1 MKSDQQTVPQP
12 KISQPSSRDRFSEMA
27 INIWSRRTSVIASFS
42 VAAILLHLILRFGLH
57 TRGAE
62 IPLLATLAL
71 GGTPLVYELL
81 RKLFRREF
89 GSDLLAGISIVTSV
103 LLGEYLAG
111 SIVVLMLAGGE
122 ALETYALRSASSVL
136 RALAKR
142 MPSLAHRK
150 QGSEIVDVALDTIA
164 IGDTLVVYPHDIC
177 PVDGVVIEGH
187 GVMDESFLTG
197 EPFKITKTSGSTVIS
212 GAINGEAALTIRTT
226 KRAADSR
233 YAKIM
238 EVMRES
244 EEKRPRLQRLG
255 DQLGAIY
262 TPVAVALA
270 ILAWAIS
277 GEAVRFLAVMVIAT
291 PCPLLIA
298 IPVAI
303 IGSISLSARRGII
316 VKSPV
321 VLEQIDRVSDRNFR
335 QDRHVDVW
343 RTETY
348 RPAHCAWI
356 STSGGP
362 HFSGKSGVLLEASA
376 GSSDSGRGKGS
387 GYSASRGYRG

>member
-1 MKSDQQTVPQP
+1 MKSDQQTIPEP
-12 KISQPSSRDRFSEMA
+12 KIIQQSLRDRIWETA
-27 INIWSRRTSVIASFS
+27 VNIWSRRTSIIASFS
-42 VAAILLHLILRFGLH
+42 VAAIVLHLILRFGLH
-57 TRGAE
+57 TLRAE

-81 RKLFRREF
+81 RKLLRREF

-122 ALETYALRSASSVL
+122 ALEAYAFKSASSVL
-136 RALAKR
+136 RALSKR

-150 QGSEIVDVALDTIA
+150 QGSEIVDVALDVIA
-164 IGDTLVVYPHDIC
+164 VGETLVVYPHDIC
-177 PVDGVVIEGH
+177 PLDGVVIEGH

-212 GAINGEAALTIRTT
+212 GAINGETALTIRTT

-244 EEKRPRLQRLG
+244 EEKRPRLRRLG

-262 TPVAVALA
+262 TPLAVALA
-270 ILAWAIS
+270 ILAWVIS
-277 GEAVRFLAVMVIAT
+277 GEAIRFLAV
-291 PCPLLIA
+291 C
-298 IPVAI
+298 
-303 IGSISLSARRGII
+303 ARRGII
-316 VKSPV
+316 IKSPV
-321 VLEQIDRVSDRNFR
+321 VLEQVTEC
-335 QDRHVDVW
+335 
-343 RTETY
+343 RTAIFDKTGTLTY
-348 RPAHCAWI
+348 GEPKLTDQLIAP
-356 STSGGP
+356 GFLQP
-362 HFSGKSGVLLEASA
+362 EVLTLAASLE
-376 GSSDSGRGKGS
+376 R
-387 GYSASRGYRG
+387 YSKHPLARAILAAAKDHGIQLRAATEVNEP